1 MEYTRASMKTVVVL
15 QAHVY
20 SFFIGTWPFSSKK
33 GEIMKAFLEEY
44 GIAIFVIACIT
55 LLVVMADPISSQ
67 IQDAVTDTI
76 TTFTTSTI
84 PGTASN
90 SSSTSGNG
98 GN

>member
-1 MEYTRASMKTVVVL
+1 MEYTRASMKTVAGF

-33 GEIMKAFLEEY
+33 GEFMKAFLEEY

-55 LLVVMADPISSQ
+55 LLVVMADPISQQ
-67 IQDAVTDTI
+67 IQGAVTSTI

-84 PGTASN
+84 PG
-90 SSSTSGNG
+90 SSAQPPTG
-98 GN
+98 G